1 MFSPIL
7 NWQAIQKICQIPPTN
22 SLVPYG
28 SIATISDLEMHQ
40 MDVQIIASPN
50 WGIRKE
56 DFHGTTN
63 LECTK
68 SL

>member
-1 MFSPIL
+1 MML
-7 NWQAIQKICQIPPTN
+7 
-22 SLVPYG
+22 G
-28 SIATISDLEMHQ
+28 IATISDLEMHQ

-50 WGIRKE
+50 WGIRKG